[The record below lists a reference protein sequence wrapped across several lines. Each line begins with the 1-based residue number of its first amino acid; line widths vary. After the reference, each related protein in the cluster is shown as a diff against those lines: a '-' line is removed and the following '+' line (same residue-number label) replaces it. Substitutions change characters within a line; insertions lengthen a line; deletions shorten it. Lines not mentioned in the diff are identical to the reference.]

1 MDISTTS
8 SASTGMSSD
17 MTQASVVSKNSSAK
31 NTSFKS
37 EMNKVS
43 EKNNSQTEEKID
55 TEKKSETKIEGKTA
69 EKENTQN
76 KSTEVKNNNE
86 FESASNFDLEENPI
100 LAGEIQYN
108 NLDILNNQM
117 RTLIDANMMLTD
129 AVSDARTP
137 VKVDYSVIKMDM
149 NDAQFFTDL
158 VQDTDKTLQN
168 VALDLSANV
177 ESQVKEIQKNVKVS
191 SVLMNA
197 LSDAVKNNILEYS
210 DTAYF
215 QVFSVH
221 GMPGTLNFNCPR
233 IVLAN
238 DENPIDPFVYS
249 RALIQGRK
257 RILRL
262 FNFCR
267 KFFPGFEFAYISH
280 ISDMLGIRESYRIK
294 GKYTLTKNDII
305 QGLKPRNIAFASNY
319 PIDIHS
325 NSKNND
331 KLIFSGN
338 TYYVPLETLI
348 SEDYENLYAAGR
360 IISSTFEAQAAVR
373 TQVNCFSMGE
383 AVAKDIYKKLNS

>member
-197 LSDAVKNNILEYS
+197 LSDAVKNNQSFRIDFDKNISVIIKVDRDGALS
-210 DTAYF
+210 ARFIPGDTAVENYLK
-215 QVFSVH
+215 QNIS
-221 GMPGTLNFNCPR
+221 TLRQRFDDQELSYKELSYTGQQKRERRNNK
-233 IVLAN
+233 
-238 DENPIDPFVYS
+238 EN
-249 RALIQGRK
+249 GH
-257 RILRL
+257 
-262 FNFCR
+262 
-267 KFFPGFEFAYISH
+267 E
-280 ISDMLGIRESYRIK
+280 
-294 GKYTLTKNDII
+294 
-305 QGLKPRNIAFASNY
+305 
-319 PIDIHS
+319 
-325 NSKNND
+325 
-331 KLIFSGN
+331 
-338 TYYVPLETLI
+338 
-348 SEDYENLYAAGR
+348 
-360 IISSTFEAQAAVR
+360 
-373 TQVNCFSMGE
+373 
-383 AVAKDIYKKLNS
+383 